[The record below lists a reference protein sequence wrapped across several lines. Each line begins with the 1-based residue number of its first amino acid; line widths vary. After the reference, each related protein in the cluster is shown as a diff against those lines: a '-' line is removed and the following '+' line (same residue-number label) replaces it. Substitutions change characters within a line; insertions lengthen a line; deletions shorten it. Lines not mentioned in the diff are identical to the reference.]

1 MVVPKPEVKLHY
13 KNVMADVIG
22 NEHGITPEQLK
33 DLADKTSPLIQQ
45 LNKERQD
52 GETPYRDLP
61 YNSRIS
67 QQVKELVKEL
77 EGRCEN
83 LVVFGIGGSALG
95 NIALQTALN
104 PYMHNLDDTQRS
116 GPRLFVF
123 DNVDPPQLVSFLDW
137 LGDGLDKTIFNVIS
151 KSGRTSETAAQ
162 FMIIRQLLLDKLGPD
177 SLQDQVVATTDSRH
191 GTLRKIAE
199 DADLRCLEVP
209 DGVGGRFTVLSAVG
223 LFSAAMCGIDIDS
236 LLAGARD
243 MDTKVKT
250 EDFHKNPAAI
260 NAAIN
265 YHFYNRG
272 KRIAVMM
279 PYSYHLKDLSDWYRQ
294 LWAESLGKA
303 EDLAGNEVHIGP
315 TPLKALGT
323 TDQHSQVQ
331 LYREGPNDKLFTFL
345 QVNNFDKDIEI
356 GEIPDCAPELGFL
369 AGKNLS
375 TLLNNEK
382 KATEY
387 VLLQSKRPCLTVI
400 FPKVDAYTVGQ
411 FIYLYEVTTS
421 FAGALFNINPYDQPA
436 VELGKEATFA
446 LMGKPGDY
454 ESGYT
459 YEKFEKKIKSLTEI
473 DEKFLV

>member
-1 MVVPKPEVKLHY
+1 MPKPEVKLHY

-22 NEHGITPEQLK
+22 DEHGITPEQLK
-33 DLADKTSPLIQQ
+33 DIAEKTTPLIQQ

-61 YNSRIS
+61 YNSEIA
-67 QQVKELVKEL
+67 QEVKELVKEL
-77 EGRCEN
+77 AGRCEN

-104 PYMHNLDDTQRS
+104 PYMHNIDENQRT

-137 LGDGLDKTIFNVIS
+137 LGDKLDKTIFNVIS
-151 KSGRTSETAAQ
+151 KSGRTAETAAQ

-177 SLQDQVVATTDSRH
+177 GLRDQVVATTDSRK

-223 LFSAAMCGIDIDS
+223 LFSAAMCGIDTDS
-236 LLAGARD
+236 LLEGARD
-243 MDTKVKT
+243 MDTRVKC
-250 EDFHKNPAAI
+250 EDFKKNPAAI
-260 NAAIN
+260 NAAVN
-265 YHFYNRG
+265 YHFYNNN
-272 KRIAVMM
+272 KKISVMM
-279 PYSYHLKDLSDWYRQ
+279 PYSYALKDLSDWYRQ
-294 LWAESLGKA
+294 LWAESLGKK
-303 EDLAGNEVHIGP
+303 EDLTGNEVHIGP

-345 QVNNFDKDIEI
+345 QVRNFDKDIKI
-356 GEIPDCAPELGFL
+356 GPAPEYAQELGFL
-369 AGKNLS
+369 AGKDLS
-375 TLLNNEK
+375 ELLNNEK

-387 VLLQSKRPCLTVI
+387 ALLESERPCLTVL
-400 FPKVDAYTVGQ
+400 FDRVSAYTVGQ
-411 FIYLYEVTTS
+411 FIYLFEVTTS

-436 VELGKEATFA
+436 VELGKEAAFA
-446 LMGKPGDY
+446 LMGREGYKELAQEIKHLDEFDEDY
-454 ESGYT
+454 
-459 YEKFEKKIKSLTEI
+459 
-473 DEKFLV
+473 LV

>member
-1 MVVPKPEVKLHY
+1 
-13 KNVMADVIG
+13 MADVIG
-22 NEHGITPEQLK
+22 DEHGITPAQLK

-52 GETPYRDLP
+52 GKTPYRDLP

-67 QQVKELVKEL
+67 QQVKELVEEL
-77 EGRCEN
+77 KGRCEN
-83 LVVFGIGGSALG
+83 LVIFGIGGSALG

-104 PYMHNLDDTQRS
+104 PYMHNIDENQRT

-137 LGDGLDKTIFNVIS
+137 LGDKLDKTIFNVIS

-162 FMIIRQLLLDKLGPD
+162 FMIIRKLLLDKLGTD
-177 SLQDQVVATTDSRH
+177 GLRDQVVATTDSRK

-223 LFSAAMCGIDIDS
+223 LFSAAMCRIDTDS
-236 LLAGARD
+236 LLEGARD
-243 MDTKVKT
+243 MDTRVKC
-250 EDFHKNPAAI
+250 ENFKKNPAAI
-260 NAAIN
+260 NAAVN
-265 YHFYNRG
+265 HHFYNNN
-272 KRIAVMM
+272 KKMSVMM
-279 PYSYHLKDLSDWYRQ
+279 PYSYALKDLADWYRQ
-294 LWAESLGKA
+294 LWAESLGKVK
-303 EDLAGNEVHIGP
+303 DLTGNEVHIGP
-315 TPLKALGT
+315 TPVKALGT

-345 QVNNFDKDIEI
+345 QVSHFDKDIEI
-356 GEIPDCAPELGFL
+356 GAAPDCADELGFL

-387 VLLQSKRPCLTVI
+387 ALLTDKRPCLTVL
-400 FPKVDAYTVGQ
+400 FEKVSAYTIGQ
-411 FIYLYEVTTS
+411 FIYLFEVTTS
-421 FAGALFNINPYDQPA
+421 IVGALFNINPYDQPA
-436 VELGKEATFA
+436 VELGKDATFA

-454 ESGYT
+454 GPGYT
-459 YEKFEKKIKSLTEI
+459 YEAFANKIQSLNEI